1 MSQPYPSTRPLESTM
16 AAYHAETPSH
26 KTRRHLE
33 STIAAYH
40 AETPSHR
47 TRRPPEGT
55 IAAYHARTPPHGEH
69 GPQPKPDGRLPRERH
84 LPKGKPPST
93 HLMVEYQRLPTPKG
107 PLGKFLPFTL
117 DPRIAKK
124 GILGQKAHPR

>member
-1 MSQPYPSTRPLESTM
+1 MSQPDLSTRPPESTM
-16 AAYHAETPSH
+16 STYHAETPSH
-26 KTRRHLE
+26 RTRRPPE

-47 TRRPPEGT
+47 TRWPPEST
-55 IAAYHARTPPHGEH
+55 IVAYHARTPPHEEH
-69 GPQPKPDGRLPRERH
+69 GPQPKPDCRLPRERH

-93 HLMVEYQRLPTPKG
+93 HLMVEYRTPPTPKG
-107 PLGKFLPFTL
+107 PLGKFLPFTM

-124 GILGQKAHPR
+124 EILGQKAHPK